1 MTPIRGGIK
10 MPVLPVIIIRC
21 LYSIMRAEKNW
32 NQPKVDFLV
41 QRAEVFDYFKLIKL
55 LNCS

>member
-1 MTPIRGGIK
+1 

-32 NQPKVDFLV
+32 KQPKVDFLV